1 MRCSGGGAG
10 SVPGKAEDPPAG
22 GHEKCT
28 CVLIAQ
34 AVSCSVESILK
45 AVSVI

>member
-1 MRCSGGGAG
+1 MQWGVTE

-22 GHEKCT
+22 GHGKGA

-45 AVSVI
+45 AMNII

>member
-1 MRCSGGGAG
+1 MQWGGTG
-10 SVPGKAEDPPAG
+10 SIPGKAEDPPAG
-22 GHEKCT
+22 GHGKGA